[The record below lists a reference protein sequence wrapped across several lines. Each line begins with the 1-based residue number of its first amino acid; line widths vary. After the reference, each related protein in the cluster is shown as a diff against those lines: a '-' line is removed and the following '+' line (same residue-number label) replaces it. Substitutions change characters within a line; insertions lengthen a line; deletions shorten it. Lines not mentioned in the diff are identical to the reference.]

1 MPNVNASRVVVT
13 GLSMGGEVRLPPL
26 LLLQLLLLLLL
37 LLLHSARAV
46 SPPALG

>member
-26 LLLQLLLLLLL
+26 LLLLLLL